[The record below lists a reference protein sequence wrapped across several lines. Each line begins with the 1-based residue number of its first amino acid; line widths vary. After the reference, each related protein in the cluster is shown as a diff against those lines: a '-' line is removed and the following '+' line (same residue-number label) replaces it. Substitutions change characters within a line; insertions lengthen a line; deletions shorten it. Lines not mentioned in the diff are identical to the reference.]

1 MADSTQFSINL
12 QAPFTSGDDIT
23 LTINEL
29 IDYLGNSSD
38 NQQYKYSVSFLAD
51 YDADSTIGITDL
63 STFVEGWDTNNP
75 KYELGPVTGTA
86 PHFKPAPD
94 GVFNNRDG
102 MAFTR
107 MWHWDKNKS
116 GKMLAKFFAD
126 EGSAINTTINNDH
139 ILVYPP
145 MGTHAL
151 EILLDYSIT
160 DIEFS
165 ANTSTGVGEKGITLS
180 KVDTLTGN
188 LILQAA
194 YFEANSLSIR
204 IDYNHLQKKYVNVNL
219 SYQFIGKGNIVL
231 SAGTHAMELE
241 PIPKK
246 FALHQNYPNPF
257 NPVTTI
263 NYDLPTDA
271 HVKIVI
277 YDILGREV
285 IELVNQQMPAGH
297 QTLTWNTRNF
307 FGQPVS
313 AGIYFYQI
321 QASGFI
327 KTRKM
332 VLLK

>member
-1 MADSTQFSINL
+1 VDSTQFSINL

-63 STFVEGWDTNNP
+63 KTFVEGWDTNNP

-94 GVFNNRDG
+94 GVYNNRDG

-116 GKMLAKFFAD
+116 GKMLAKFLAD
-126 EGSAINTTINNDH
+126 EGSAIKTTINNDH

-145 MGTHAL
+145 KGTHAL

-165 ANTSTGVGEKGITLS
+165 ANTSTGIGEKGITLS